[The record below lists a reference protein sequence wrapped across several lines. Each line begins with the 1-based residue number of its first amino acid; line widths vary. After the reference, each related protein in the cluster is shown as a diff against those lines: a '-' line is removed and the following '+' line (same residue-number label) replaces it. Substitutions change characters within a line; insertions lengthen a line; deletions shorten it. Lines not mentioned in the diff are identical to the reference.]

1 MSKLFGMIKGR
12 DRIMICTVTLN
23 PAIDVTLEVSNLK
36 INHYNKVLNART
48 TSGGKGINVSKAV
61 RGYDRETI
69 AIGFLGGGRGRMI
82 EEELRGLGITTN
94 FWHIEEKTRSN
105 TIISDIKTGEHT
117 LLSEPGPNVT
127 EYDLEMLKSIFY
139 RVMSQSSAV
148 TLSGSLPRGVPVNI
162 YGDLISIAKERGVKT
177 ILNTSGEQFIKGL
190 EKKPF
195 LAKPDLREIN
205 EVFGIVINKEEDAI
219 KAAKQI
225 IQRGAE
231 IGVVSLQNEKDIIA
245 TQEEIWFAETTYHEI
260 VNLIGAGDAL
270 IAGFAIALTEEG
282 KNLEEAIKFSMACA
296 LASALREEEEFSSR
310 EEVEKCL
317 QCVKIMK
324 L

>member
-1 MSKLFGMIKGR
+1 MIA
-12 DRIMICTVTLN
+12 TVTLN
-23 PAIDVTLEVSNLK
+23 PAIDVILEVSNLK
-36 INHYNKVLNART
+36 INHYNKVLNAHT

-61 RGYDRETI
+61 RGCGKETI

-105 TIISDIKTGEHT
+105 TIVSDKETGQHT
-117 LLSEPGPNVT
+117 LLSETGPKIT

-139 RVMSQSSAV
+139 RVMSQCSVV

-162 YGDLISIAKERGVKT
+162 YGDLISIAKEREVKT

-195 LAKPDLREIN
+195 LAKPDLRESN
-205 EVFGIVINKEEDAI
+205 RVFGIKIDKEKDAI
-219 KAAKQI
+219 KAAKEVV
-225 IQRGAE
+225 QRGAE
-231 IGVVSLQNEKDIIA
+231 IGVVSLQNEKDVIA
-245 TQEEIWFAETTYHEI
+245 TRDEIWFAETTYHKI
-260 VNLIGAGDAL
+260 VNIIGAGDAL
-270 IAGFAIALTEEG
+270 VAGLAIALSEEG
-282 KNLEEAIKFSMACA
+282 KNLKEAIKFSMACA
-296 LASALREEEEFSSR
+296 LASALREEEEFSSM

-317 QCVKIMK
+317 QCVNVKR

>member
-1 MSKLFGMIKGR
+1 MIG
-12 DRIMICTVTLN
+12 TVTLN
-23 PAIDVTLEVSNLK
+23 PAIDVILEINNLK
-36 INHYNKVLNART
+36 INHYNKVLNAHT

-61 RGYDRETI
+61 RGCGRETI

-105 TIISDIKTGEHT
+105 TIISDKETGQHT
-117 LLSEPGPNVT
+117 LLSETGPKIT

-139 RVMSQSSAV
+139 RVMSQCSVV

-162 YGDLISIAKERGVKT
+162 YGDLISIAKEREVKT

-195 LAKPDLREIN
+195 LAKPDLRESN
-205 EVFGIVINKEEDAI
+205 RVFGIKIDKEKDAI
-219 KAAKQI
+219 KTAKEVV
-225 IQRGAE
+225 QRGAE
-231 IGVVSLQNEKDIIA
+231 IGVVSLQNEKDVIA
-245 TQEEIWFAETTYHEI
+245 TRDEIWFAETTYHKI
-260 VNLIGAGDAL
+260 VNIIGAGDAL
-270 IAGFAIALTEEG
+270 VAGFAVTLSEEG
-282 KNLEEAIKFSMACA
+282 KNLKEAIEFSMACA

-317 QCVKIMK
+317 QCVNVKR

>member
-1 MSKLFGMIKGR
+1 MIG
-12 DRIMICTVTLN
+12 TVTLN
-23 PAIDVTLEVSNLK
+23 PAIDVILEVNNLI
-36 INHYNKVLNART
+36 INHYNKVLDAHT

-61 RGYDRETI
+61 RGCGRETI

-82 EEELRGLGITTN
+82 EEELREMGITTN

-105 TIISDIKTGEHT
+105 TIIRDKKTGQHT
-117 LLSEPGPNVT
+117 LLSEAGPKIT

-139 RVMSQSSAV
+139 RVMSQCSVV
-148 TLSGSLPRGVPVNI
+148 TLSGSLPRGVSVDI

-177 ILNTSGEQFIKGL
+177 ILNTSGEPFVKGL

-195 LAKPDLREIN
+195 LAKPDLRESN
-205 EVFGIVINKEEDAI
+205 QVFGIKIDKEKDAI
-219 KAAKQI
+219 NAAKEVV
-225 IQRGAE
+225 QRGAE
-231 IGVVSLQNEKDIIA
+231 IGVISLEQEKDIIA
-245 TQEEIWFAETTYHEI
+245 TRDEIWVAETNYHEI

-270 IAGFAIALTEEG
+270 VAGFAIALTEEG

-296 LASALREEEEFSSR
+296 LASALREEEEFSSK
-310 EEVEKCL
+310 EEVERCL
-317 QCVKIMK
+317 QYVDIKR

>member
-1 MSKLFGMIKGR
+1 
-12 DRIMICTVTLN
+12 MICTVTLN
-23 PAIDVTLEVSNLK
+23 PAIDVILEVSNLK
-36 INHYNKVLNART
+36 INHYNKVLNAHT
-48 TSGGKGINVSKAV
+48 TSGGKGINVSKAI
-61 RGYDRETI
+61 RGCGRETI
-69 AIGFLGGGRGRMI
+69 AIGFLGGGRGRMT

-105 TIISDIKTGEHT
+105 TIISEIETGEHT
-117 LLSEPGPNVT
+117 LLSETGPKVT

-139 RVMSQSSAV
+139 RVMSQCSAV
-148 TLSGSLPRGVPVNI
+148 TLSGSLPQGVPVSI
-162 YGDLISIAKERGVKT
+162 YGDLISIAKKRQVKS
-177 ILNTSGEQFIKGL
+177 ILNASGEQFIKGL
-190 EKKPF
+190 EEGPF
-195 LAKPDLREIN
+195 LAKPDIRESN

-245 TQEEIWFAETTYHEI
+245 TQDEIWFAETTHHEI
-260 VNLIGAGDAL
+260 VNIIGAGDAL
-270 IAGFAIALTEEG
+270 IAGFAIALTEEE
-282 KNLEEAIKFSMACA
+282 KNIKEAIKMSMACA

-317 QCVKIMK
+317 QCVNVKK

>member
-1 MSKLFGMIKGR
+1 
-12 DRIMICTVTLN
+12 
-23 PAIDVTLEVSNLK
+23 PAIDVILEVNNLI
-36 INHYNKVLNART
+36 INHYNKVLDAHT

-61 RGYDRETI
+61 RGCGRETI

-82 EEELRGLGITTN
+82 EEELREMGITTN

-105 TIISDIKTGEHT
+105 TIIRDKKTGQHT
-117 LLSEPGPNVT
+117 LLSEAGPKIT

-139 RVMSQSSAV
+139 RVMSQCSVV
-148 TLSGSLPRGVPVNI
+148 TLSGSLPRGVSVDI

-177 ILNTSGEQFIKGL
+177 ILNTSGEPFVKGL

-195 LAKPDLREIN
+195 LAKPDLRESN
-205 EVFGIVINKEEDAI
+205 QVFGIKIDKEKDAI
-219 KAAKQI
+219 NAAKEVV
-225 IQRGAE
+225 QRGAE
-231 IGVVSLQNEKDIIA
+231 IGVISLEQEKDVIA
-245 TQEEIWFAETTYHEI
+245 TRDEIWVAETNYHEI

-270 IAGFAIALTEEG
+270 VAGFAIALTEEG

-296 LASALREEEEFSSR
+296 LASALREEEEFSSK
-310 EEVEKCL
+310 EEVERCL
-317 QCVKIMK
+317 QYVDIKR

>member
-1 MSKLFGMIKGR
+1 MIG
-12 DRIMICTVTLN
+12 TVTLN
-23 PAIDVTLEVSNLK
+23 PAIDVILEVNNLK
-36 INHYNKVLNART
+36 KNHYNKVLNAHT

-61 RGYDRETI
+61 RGCGRETI

-105 TIISDIKTGEHT
+105 TIISDKETGQHT
-117 LLSEPGPNVT
+117 LLSETGPKIT

-139 RVMSQSSAV
+139 RVMSQCTVV

-162 YGDLISIAKERGVKT
+162 YGDLISIAKEREVKT

-190 EKKPF
+190 EKRPF
-195 LAKPDLREIN
+195 LAKPDLRESN
-205 EVFGIVINKEEDAI
+205 RVFGIKIDKEKDAI
-219 KAAKQI
+219 KAAKEVV
-225 IQRGAE
+225 QRGAE
-231 IGVVSLQNEKDIIA
+231 IGVVSLQNEKDVIA
-245 TQEEIWFAETTYHEI
+245 TRDEIWFAESTYHKI
-260 VNLIGAGDAL
+260 VNIIGAGDAL
-270 IAGFAIALTEEG
+270 VAGFAVALSEEG
-282 KNLEEAIKFSMACA
+282 KNLKEAIEFSMACA

-310 EEVEKCL
+310 KEVEKCL
-317 QCVKIMK
+317 QCVNVKR

>member
-1 MSKLFGMIKGR
+1 MIG
-12 DRIMICTVTLN
+12 TVTLN
-23 PAIDVTLEVSNLK
+23 PAIDVILEINNLK
-36 INHYNKVLNART
+36 INHYNKVLNAHT

-61 RGYDRETI
+61 RGCDRETI

-82 EEELRGLGITTN
+82 EEELRELGITTN

-105 TIISDIKTGEHT
+105 TIISDKETGQHT
-117 LLSEPGPNVT
+117 LLSETGPKIT

-139 RVMSQSSAV
+139 RVMSQCTVV

-162 YGDLISIAKERGVKT
+162 YGDLISIAKEREVKT

-195 LAKPDLREIN
+195 LAKPDLRESN
-205 EVFGIVINKEEDAI
+205 RVFGIKIDKEKDAI
-219 KAAKQI
+219 KAAKEVV
-225 IQRGAE
+225 QRGAE
-231 IGVVSLQNEKDIIA
+231 IGVVSLQNEKDVIA
-245 TQEEIWFAETTYHEI
+245 TRDEIWFAETTYHKI
-260 VNLIGAGDAL
+260 VNIIGAGDAL
-270 IAGFAIALTEEG
+270 VAGFAVALSEEG
-282 KNLEEAIKFSMACA
+282 KNLKEAIEFSMACA

-317 QCVKIMK
+317 QCVNVKR

>member
-1 MSKLFGMIKGR
+1 MIG
-12 DRIMICTVTLN
+12 TVTLN
-23 PAIDVTLEVSNLK
+23 PAIDVILEVNNLK
-36 INHYNKVLNART
+36 INHYNKVLNAHT

-61 RGYDRETI
+61 RGCGRETI

-105 TIISDIKTGEHT
+105 TIISDKKTGQHT
-117 LLSEPGPNVT
+117 LLSETGPKIT
-127 EYDLEMLKSIFY
+127 DYDLEMLKSIFY
-139 RVMSQSSAV
+139 RVMSQCTVV

-162 YGDLISIAKERGVKT
+162 YGDLISIAKEREVKT

-190 EKKPF
+190 EKRPF
-195 LAKPDLREIN
+195 LANPDLRESN
-205 EVFGIVINKEEDAI
+205 RVFGIKIDKEKDAI
-219 KAAKQI
+219 KAAKEVV
-225 IQRGAE
+225 QRGAE
-231 IGVVSLQNEKDIIA
+231 IGVVSLQNEKDVIA
-245 TQEEIWFAETTYHEI
+245 TQDEIWFAESTYHKI
-260 VNLIGAGDAL
+260 VNIIGAGDAL
-270 IAGFAIALTEEG
+270 VAGFAVALSEEG
-282 KNLEEAIKFSMACA
+282 KNIKEAIEFSMACA

-317 QCVKIMK
+317 QCVNVKR

>member
-1 MSKLFGMIKGR
+1 MIG
-12 DRIMICTVTLN
+12 TVTLN
-23 PAIDVTLEVSNLK
+23 PAIDVILEVDILK
-36 INHYNKVLNART
+36 INHYNKVLNALT

-61 RGYDRETI
+61 RGYGRETI
-69 AIGFLGGGRGRMI
+69 AMGFIGGGRGRMI
-82 EEELRGLGITTN
+82 EEELRGLGVTTN

-105 TIISDIKTGEHT
+105 TIISDRKTGEHT
-117 LLSEPGPNVT
+117 LLSEPGPKVT
-127 EYDLEMLKSIFY
+127 EYDIEMLKSIFY
-139 RVMSQSSAV
+139 RTMSQCSAV

-177 ILNTSGEQFIKGL
+177 ILNASGEQFLTGL
-190 EKKPF
+190 EEGPL
-195 LAKPDLREIN
+195 LAKPDLRESN
-205 EVFGIVINKEEDAI
+205 EVFGITVNKEENAI

-231 IGVVSLQNEKDIIA
+231 IGVVSLQKEKDIIA
-245 TQEEIWFAETTYHEI
+245 FRDEIWFAETDYHEI

-270 IAGFAIALTEEG
+270 VAGFAIFLTEEG
-282 KNLEEAIKFSMACA
+282 KTLEEAIKFSMACA
-296 LASALREEEEFSSR
+296 LASALREEVEFSSR

-317 QCVKIMK
+317 KCVNVKR

>member
-1 MSKLFGMIKGR
+1 MIG
-12 DRIMICTVTLN
+12 TVTLN
-23 PAIDVTLEVSNLK
+23 PAIDVILEVSNLK
-36 INHYNKVLNART
+36 INHYNKVLVAHT

-61 RGYDRETI
+61 RGCGKETI

-105 TIISDIKTGEHT
+105 TIISDKETGQHT
-117 LLSEPGPNVT
+117 LLSETGPKIT

-139 RVMSQSSAV
+139 RVMSQCTVV

-162 YGDLISIAKERGVKT
+162 YGDLISIAKEREVKT

-195 LAKPDLREIN
+195 LAKPDLRESN
-205 EVFGIVINKEEDAI
+205 RVFGIKIDKEKDAI
-219 KAAKQI
+219 KAAKEVV
-225 IQRGAE
+225 QRGAE
-231 IGVVSLQNEKDIIA
+231 IGVVSLQNEKDVIA
-245 TQEEIWFAETTYHEI
+245 TQDEIWFAESTYHKI
-260 VNLIGAGDAL
+260 VNIIGAGDAL
-270 IAGFAIALTEEG
+270 VAGFAVALSEEG
-282 KNLEEAIKFSMACA
+282 KNLKEAIEFSMACA

-310 EEVEKCL
+310 KEVEKCL
-317 QCVKIMK
+317 QCVNVKR

>member
-1 MSKLFGMIKGR
+1 M
-12 DRIMICTVTLN
+12 
-23 PAIDVTLEVSNLK
+23 
-36 INHYNKVLNART
+36 
-48 TSGGKGINVSKAV
+48 
-61 RGYDRETI
+61 
-69 AIGFLGGGRGRMI
+69 
-82 EEELRGLGITTN
+82 
-94 FWHIEEKTRSN
+94 
-105 TIISDIKTGEHT
+105 
-117 LLSEPGPNVT
+117 
-127 EYDLEMLKSIFY
+127 
-139 RVMSQSSAV
+139 
-148 TLSGSLPRGVPVNI
+148 PRGVPVNV

-195 LAKPDLREIN
+195 LAKPDIRESN
-205 EVFGIVINKEEDAI
+205 EVFGIAINKEEDAI

-245 TQEEIWFAETTYHEI
+245 TQDEIWFAETTYHEI
-260 VNLIGAGDAL
+260 VNIIGAGDAL

-310 EEVEKCL
+310 EEVDRCL
-317 QCVKIMK
+317 QYANVKRV
-324 L
+324 

>member
-1 MSKLFGMIKGR
+1 MIG
-12 DRIMICTVTLN
+12 TVTLN
-23 PAIDVTLEVSNLK
+23 PAIDVILEVSNLK
-36 INHYNKVLNART
+36 INHYNKVLNAHT

-61 RGYDRETI
+61 RGCGRETI

-105 TIISDIKTGEHT
+105 TIISDKETGQHT
-117 LLSEPGPNVT
+117 LLSETGPKIT

-139 RVMSQSSAV
+139 RVMSQCTVV

-162 YGDLISIAKERGVKT
+162 YGDLISIAKEREVKT
-177 ILNTSGEQFIKGL
+177 ILNTSGQQFIKGL

-195 LAKPDLREIN
+195 LAKPDLRESN
-205 EVFGIVINKEEDAI
+205 RVFGIKIDKEKDAI
-219 KAAKQI
+219 KAAKEVV
-225 IQRGAE
+225 QRGAE
-231 IGVVSLQNEKDIIA
+231 IGVVSLQNEKDVIA
-245 TQEEIWFAETTYHEI
+245 TQDEIWFAESTYHKI
-260 VNLIGAGDAL
+260 VNVIGAGDAL
-270 IAGFAIALTEEG
+270 VAGFAVALSEEG
-282 KNLEEAIKFSMACA
+282 KNLKEAIEFSMACA

-317 QCVKIMK
+317 QCVNVKR

>member
-1 MSKLFGMIKGR
+1 MIG
-12 DRIMICTVTLN
+12 TVTLN
-23 PAIDVTLEVSNLK
+23 PAIDVILEVSNLK
-36 INHYNKVLNART
+36 INHYNKVLNAHT

-61 RGYDRETI
+61 RGCGRETI

-82 EEELRGLGITTN
+82 EEELRELGITTN

-105 TIISDIKTGEHT
+105 MIILDKEKGHHT
-117 LLSEPGPNVT
+117 LLSETGPKIT
-127 EYDLEMLKSIFY
+127 EYDLEMFKSIFY
-139 RVMSQSSAV
+139 RVMSQCSVV
-148 TLSGSLPRGVPVNI
+148 TLSGSLPRGVSVNI
-162 YGDLISIAKERGVKT
+162 YGDLISIAKEREVKT

-195 LAKPDLREIN
+195 LAKPDIRESN
-205 EVFGIVINKEEDAI
+205 EVFGIAINKEEDAI

-231 IGVVSLQNEKDIIA
+231 IGVVSLQNEKDVIA
-245 TQEEIWFAETTYHEI
+245 TQDKIWFAETTYHKI

-282 KNLEEAIKFSMACA
+282 KNLNEAIKFSMACA

-317 QCVKIMK
+317 EYVNVKR

>member
-1 MSKLFGMIKGR
+1 MIG
-12 DRIMICTVTLN
+12 TVTLN
-23 PAIDVTLEVSNLK
+23 PAIDVILEVNNLK
-36 INHYNKVLNART
+36 INHYNKVLNAHT

-61 RGYDRETI
+61 RGCGKETI

-105 TIISDIKTGEHT
+105 TIISDKETGQHT
-117 LLSEPGPNVT
+117 LLSETGPKIT

-139 RVMSQSSAV
+139 RVMSQCTVV

-162 YGDLISIAKERGVKT
+162 YGDLISIAKEREVKT

-190 EKKPF
+190 EIKPF
-195 LAKPDLREIN
+195 LAKPDLRESN
-205 EVFGIVINKEEDAI
+205 RVFGIKIDKEKDAI
-219 KAAKQI
+219 KAAKEVV
-225 IQRGAE
+225 QRGAE

-245 TQEEIWFAETTYHEI
+245 TRDEIWFAETTYHKI
-260 VNLIGAGDAL
+260 VNIIGAGDAL
-270 IAGFAIALTEEG
+270 VAGFAVALSEER
-282 KNLEEAIKFSMACA
+282 KNLKEAIEFSMACA
-296 LASALREEEEFSSR
+296 LASAIREEEEFSSR
-310 EEVEKCL
+310 KEVEKCL
-317 QCVKIMK
+317 QCVNVKR

>member
-1 MSKLFGMIKGR
+1 MIG
-12 DRIMICTVTLN
+12 TVTLN
-23 PAIDVTLEVSNLK
+23 PAIDVILEVSNLK
-36 INHYNKVLNART
+36 INHYNKVLVAHT

-61 RGYDRETI
+61 RGCGKETI

-105 TIISDIKTGEHT
+105 TIISDKETGQHT
-117 LLSEPGPNVT
+117 LLSETGPKIT

-139 RVMSQSSAV
+139 RVMSQCTVV

-162 YGDLISIAKERGVKT
+162 YGDLISIAKEREVKT

-195 LAKPDLREIN
+195 LAKPDLRESN
-205 EVFGIVINKEEDAI
+205 RVFGIEIDNEKDAI
-219 KAAKQI
+219 KAVKEVV
-225 IQRGAE
+225 QRGAE

-245 TQEEIWFAETTYHEI
+245 TQDEIWFAESTYHKI
-260 VNLIGAGDAL
+260 VNIIGAGDAL
-270 IAGFAIALTEEG
+270 VAGFAVALSEEG
-282 KNLEEAIKFSMACA
+282 KNLKEAIEFSMACA
-296 LASALREEEEFSSR
+296 LASALREEEEFNSR

-317 QCVKIMK
+317 RCVSVKKI
-324 L
+324 

>member
-1 MSKLFGMIKGR
+1 MIG
-12 DRIMICTVTLN
+12 TVTLN
-23 PAIDVTLEVSNLK
+23 PAIDVILEISNLK
-36 INHYNKVLNART
+36 INHYNKVLNAHT

-61 RGYDRETI
+61 RGCGRETI

-105 TIISDIKTGEHT
+105 TIISDKETGQHT
-117 LLSEPGPNVT
+117 LLSETGPKIT

-139 RVMSQSSAV
+139 RVMSQCTVV
-148 TLSGSLPRGVPVNI
+148 TLSGSLPRGVPVSI
-162 YGDLISIAKERGVKT
+162 YGDLISIAKEREVKT
-177 ILNTSGEQFIKGL
+177 VLNASGEQFIKGL

-195 LAKPDLREIN
+195 LAKPDLRESN
-205 EVFGIVINKEEDAI
+205 RVFGIKIDKEKDAI
-219 KAAKQI
+219 KAAKEVV
-225 IQRGAE
+225 QRGAE
-231 IGVVSLQNEKDIIA
+231 IGVVSLQNEKDVIA
-245 TQEEIWFAETTYHEI
+245 TRDEIWFAESTYHKI
-260 VNLIGAGDAL
+260 VNIIGAGDAL
-270 IAGFAIALTEEG
+270 IAGFAVALSEEG
-282 KNLEEAIKFSMACA
+282 KNLKEAIEFSMACA

-317 QCVKIMK
+317 QCVNVKR

>member
-1 MSKLFGMIKGR
+1 MIG
-12 DRIMICTVTLN
+12 TVTLN
-23 PAIDVTLEVSNLK
+23 PAIDVILEINNLK
-36 INHYNKVLNART
+36 INHYNKVLNAHT

-61 RGYDRETI
+61 RGCGRETI

-105 TIISDIKTGEHT
+105 TIISDKETGQHT
-117 LLSEPGPNVT
+117 LLSETGPKIT

-139 RVMSQSSAV
+139 RVMSQCSVV

-162 YGDLISIAKERGVKT
+162 YGDLISIAKEREVKT

-195 LAKPDLREIN
+195 LAKPDLRESN
-205 EVFGIVINKEEDAI
+205 RVFGIKIDKEKDAI
-219 KAAKQI
+219 KAAKEVV
-225 IQRGAE
+225 QRGAE
-231 IGVVSLQNEKDIIA
+231 IGVVSLQNEKDVIA
-245 TQEEIWFAETTYHEI
+245 TRDEIWFAETTYHKI
-260 VNLIGAGDAL
+260 VNIIGAGDAL
-270 IAGFAIALTEEG
+270 VAGFAVTLSEEG
-282 KNLEEAIKFSMACA
+282 KNLKEAIEFSMACA

-317 QCVKIMK
+317 QCVNVKR

>member
-1 MSKLFGMIKGR
+1 MIG
-12 DRIMICTVTLN
+12 TVTLN
-23 PAIDVTLEVSNLK
+23 PAIDVILEVNNLK
-36 INHYNKVLNART
+36 INHYNKVLNAHT

-61 RGYDRETI
+61 RGCGRETI

-105 TIISDIKTGEHT
+105 TIISDKKTGQHT
-117 LLSEPGPNVT
+117 LLSETGPKIT
-127 EYDLEMLKSIFY
+127 DYDLEMLKSIFY
-139 RVMSQSSAV
+139 RVMSQCTVV

-162 YGDLISIAKERGVKT
+162 YGDLISIAKEREVKT

-190 EKKPF
+190 EKRPF
-195 LAKPDLREIN
+195 LAKPDLRESN
-205 EVFGIVINKEEDAI
+205 RVFGIKIDKEKDAI
-219 KAAKQI
+219 KAAKEVV
-225 IQRGAE
+225 QRGAE
-231 IGVVSLQNEKDIIA
+231 IGVVSLQNEKDVIA
-245 TQEEIWFAETTYHEI
+245 TQDEIWFAESTYHKI
-260 VNLIGAGDAL
+260 VNVIGAGDAL
-270 IAGFAIALTEEG
+270 IAGFAVALSEEG
-282 KNLEEAIKFSMACA
+282 KNLKEAIEFSMACA

-317 QCVKIMK
+317 QCVNVKR

>member
-1 MSKLFGMIKGR
+1 MIA
-12 DRIMICTVTLN
+12 TVTLN
-23 PAIDVTLEVSNLK
+23 PAIDVILEVSNLK
-36 INHYNKVLNART
+36 INHYNKVLNAHT

-61 RGYDRETI
+61 RGCGKETI

-82 EEELRGLGITTN
+82 EEELRCLDITTN

-105 TIISDIKTGEHT
+105 TIVSDKETGQHT
-117 LLSEPGPNVT
+117 LLSETGPKIT

-139 RVMSQSSAV
+139 RVMSQCSVV

-162 YGDLISIAKERGVKT
+162 YGDLISIAKEREVKT

-195 LAKPDLREIN
+195 LAKPDLRESN
-205 EVFGIVINKEEDAI
+205 RVFGIKIDKEKDAI
-219 KAAKQI
+219 KAAKEVV
-225 IQRGAE
+225 QRGAE
-231 IGVVSLQNEKDIIA
+231 IGVVSLQNEKDVIA
-245 TQEEIWFAETTYHEI
+245 TRDEIWFAETTYHKI
-260 VNLIGAGDAL
+260 VNIIGAGDAL
-270 IAGFAIALTEEG
+270 VAGLAIALSEEG
-282 KNLEEAIKFSMACA
+282 KNLKEAIKFSMACA
-296 LASALREEEEFSSR
+296 LASALREEEEFSSM

-317 QCVKIMK
+317 QCVNVKR

>member
-1 MSKLFGMIKGR
+1 MIG
-12 DRIMICTVTLN
+12 TVTLN
-23 PAIDVTLEVSNLK
+23 PAIDVILEVSNLK
-36 INHYNKVLNART
+36 INHYNKVLNAHT

-61 RGYDRETI
+61 RGCGKETI

-105 TIISDIKTGEHT
+105 TIVSDKETGQHT
-117 LLSEPGPNVT
+117 LLSETGPKIT

-139 RVMSQSSAV
+139 RVMSQCSVA

-162 YGDLISIAKERGVKT
+162 YGDLISIAKEREVKT

-195 LAKPDLREIN
+195 LAKPDLRESN
-205 EVFGIVINKEEDAI
+205 RVFGIKIDKEKDAI
-219 KAAKQI
+219 IAAKEVV
-225 IQRGAE
+225 QRGAE
-231 IGVVSLQNEKDIIA
+231 IGVVSLQNEKDVIA
-245 TQEEIWFAETTYHEI
+245 TRDEIWFAETTYHKI
-260 VNLIGAGDAL
+260 VNIIGAGDAL
-270 IAGFAIALTEEG
+270 VAGLAIALSEEG
-282 KNLEEAIKFSMACA
+282 KNLKEAIKFSMACA
-296 LASALREEEEFSSR
+296 LASALREEEEFSSM

-317 QCVKIMK
+317 QCVNVKR

>member
-1 MSKLFGMIKGR
+1 MIG
-12 DRIMICTVTLN
+12 TVTLN
-23 PAIDVTLEVSNLK
+23 PAIDVILEVSNLK
-36 INHYNKVLNART
+36 INHYNKVLNAHT

-61 RGYDRETI
+61 RGCGRETI

-82 EEELRGLGITTN
+82 EEELRELGITTN

-105 TIISDIKTGEHT
+105 TIISDREKEYHT
-117 LLSEPGPNVT
+117 LLSETGPKVT
-127 EYDLEMLKSIFY
+127 EYDLEMFKSIFY
-139 RVMSQSSAV
+139 RVMSQCSVV

-162 YGDLISIAKERGVKT
+162 YGDLISIAKEREVKT

-195 LAKPDLREIN
+195 LAKPDIRESN
-205 EVFGIVINKEEDAI
+205 EVFGILINKEEDAI
-219 KAAKQI
+219 QAAKQI

-231 IGVVSLQNEKDIIA
+231 IGVVSLQNEKDVIA
-245 TQEEIWFAETTYHEI
+245 ARDEIWFAESTYHKI
-260 VNLIGAGDAL
+260 VNIIGAGDAL
-270 IAGFAIALTEEG
+270 VAGFAVALSEEG
-282 KNLEEAIKFSMACA
+282 KNLKEAIEFSMACA
-296 LASALREEEEFSSR
+296 LASALKEEEEFSSR

-317 QCVKIMK
+317 KCVNVKR

>member
-1 MSKLFGMIKGR
+1 MIG
-12 DRIMICTVTLN
+12 TVTLN
-23 PAIDVTLEVSNLK
+23 PAIDVILEVSNLK
-36 INHYNKVLNART
+36 INRYNKVLNAHT

-61 RGYDRETI
+61 RGCGRETI
-69 AIGFLGGGRGRMI
+69 AMGFLGGGRGRMI
-82 EEELRGLGITTN
+82 EEELRGLGVTTN

-105 TIISDIKTGEHT
+105 TIISDRETGQHT
-117 LLSEPGPNVT
+117 LLSETGPEIT

-139 RVMSQSSAV
+139 RAMSQCSVV

-190 EKKPF
+190 EKNPF
-195 LAKPDLREIN
+195 LAKPDLRESN
-205 EVFGIVINKEEDAI
+205 KVFGIKIDKERDAI
-219 KAAKQI
+219 KAAKEVV
-225 IQRGAE
+225 QRGAK
-231 IGVVSLQNEKDIIA
+231 ISVVSLEQEKDIIA
-245 TQEEIWFAETTYHEI
+245 TRDEIWFAETDYHEI

-270 IAGFAIALTEEG
+270 IAGFAITLSEEE

-296 LASALREEEEFSSR
+296 LASAIREEEEFSSR

-317 QCVKIMK
+317 QCVKVK
-324 L
+324 RL